1 VTPGAKLSTRTS
13 ARATIS
19 RRRSRP
25 FSVLRLSVTGFLFE
39 FSMPKGSAAPPMS
52 PRLRRCSP
60 WSASDQQIA
69 APHIAITI
77 DRNAAYR
84 LGLSLSSIDQTLYDA
99 FGQRQIA
106 NIYTPSR
113 TYKLILEVQ
122 PQFQDDPAALSRIY
136 LAGPTGSRIPLS
148 AIAHFSTKVEPLT
161 VNHQGQ
167 FPAVTLS
174 FDVAPGYSLG
184 QAVERIR
191 AIQEQLACPDH
202 VAGHVPGHG
211 AARSTQFMKH
221 AYYDSGRS

>member
-1 VTPGAKLSTRTS
+1 LKKA
-13 ARATIS
+13 IS
-19 RRRSRP
+19 WELQD
-25 FSVLRLSVTGFLFE
+25 V
-39 FSMPKGSAAPPMS
+39 
-52 PRLRRCSP
+52 
-60 WSASDQQIA
+60 ASDQQIA

-84 LGLSLSSIDQTLYDA
+84 LGLSLSSNDQTLYDA

-106 NIYTPSR
+106 NIYTSSR

-136 LAGPTGSRIPLS
+136 LTGPTGSRVPLS

-174 FDVAPGYSLG
+174 FNVAPGHSLG
-184 QAVERIR
+184 QAVERIQ
-191 AIQEQLACPDH
+191 IIHEQLHTPITLQGSSK
-202 VAGHVPGHG
+202 AGR
-211 AARSTQFMKH
+211 RSFS
-221 AYYDSGRS
+221 DL